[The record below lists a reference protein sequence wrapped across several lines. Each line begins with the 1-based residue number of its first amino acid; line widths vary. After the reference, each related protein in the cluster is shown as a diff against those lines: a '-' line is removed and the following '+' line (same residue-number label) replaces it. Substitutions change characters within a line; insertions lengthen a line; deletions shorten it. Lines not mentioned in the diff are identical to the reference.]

1 MPTKRK
7 PVRKSSPKRRPV
19 RNPAARGTGPIATA
33 LRRIERE
40 VGEYAGQKDADAAV
54 KALVLVVPVKT
65 NVAEHKKDIKEALIR
80 DRGESDRQYVTEAV
94 KSGKPGV
101 YVRASEVIKGP
112 HYLFE
117 ADLCLIHGGRFGG
130 TEHSG
135 QVVYMRTTDLV
146 LSKAVAIDGNMEEF
160 PIKEAADA
168 IIAAYA
174 FGETNRGR
182 GPWYEKPGRSRY

>member
-7 PVRKSSPKRRPV
+7 PATKRRPV
-19 RNPAARGTGPIATA
+19 RNPAARGTSPIAA
-33 LRRIERE
+33 AVKRIERE

-54 KALVLVVPVKT
+54 KALILVVPLKT
-65 NVAEHKKDIKEALIR
+65 NVAEHKKTIKDALIR
-80 DRGESDRQYVTEAV
+80 DRGESDRKYVTEAV

-101 YVRASEVIKGP
+101 YVRAEEVVHHP
-112 HYLFE
+112 NYLFE
-117 ADLCLIHGGRFGG
+117 ADLCLIHGGNFGG

-146 LSKAVAIDGNMEEF
+146 MSKARAIDGNMEEF
-160 PIKEAADA
+160 PVKEAADA

-174 FGETNRGR
+174 FGDTNRGR

>member
-7 PVRKSSPKRRPV
+7 PAPTRRPV

-40 VGEYAGQKDADAAV
+40 VGAYAGQKDADAAV

-65 NVAEHKKDIKEALIR
+65 NVAVHKKDIKEALIR
-80 DRGESDRQYVTEAV
+80 DRGESDRQYVIEAV

-101 YVRASEVIKGP
+101 YVRASEVVEAP

-146 LSKAVAIDGNMEEF
+146 LSKAVAIDNNMEEF

-174 FGETNRGR
+174 FGETSRGR

>member
-7 PVRKSSPKRRPV
+7 PARKSSTKRRPV

-33 LRRIERE
+33 IKRIERE
-40 VGEYAGQKDADAAV
+40 VGEYAGQKEVDAAV
-54 KALVLVVPVKT
+54 KALILVVPVKT
-65 NVAEHKKDIKEALIR
+65 NVAEHKKTIKDALIS
-80 DRGESDRQYVTEAV
+80 DRGEGDRKYVTEAM

-101 YVRASEVIKGP
+101 YVRASEVIEGP

-117 ADLCLIHGGRFGG
+117 ADLCLIHGRFGG

-146 LSKAVAIDGNMEEF
+146 LSKATAIDGNMEEF

-174 FGETNRGR
+174 FGDTNRGR
-182 GPWYEKPGRSRY
+182 GPWYE